1 MALADIQGLV
11 DNLVRD
17 ESGATGP
24 DVRDQAIALAVLRYS
39 QDVER
44 RATEDVAWSASG
56 CFGTLPA
63 GWVAGSYLIEA
74 EYPVGQV
81 PRSLVEM
88 SIYQAPDGQLLAVP
102 QAIHTGEL
110 VRVVFAVPHALTGED
125 DGALDTTAPE
135 HREALASYAASL
147 LCKQL
152 ATKYSGERD
161 SSISADH
168 SNTESRARNF
178 AARARDYRAAYYA
191 GIGKLDPQS
200 DKGGSA
206 APGTGQ
212 APAAAIGTLPGRSRN
227 RLTAGAVL

>member
-17 ESGATGP
+17 ESGATGS
-24 DVRDQAIALAVLRYS
+24 DARDQAIALAVLRYS

-44 RATEDVAWSASG
+44 RVAEDVAWSASG
-56 CFGTLPA
+56 YFGTLPA

-88 SIYQAPDGQLLAVP
+88 SVYQAPDGQLLAVP

-110 VRVVFAVPHALTGED
+110 VRVVFTVPHQLSGE
-125 DGALDTTAPE
+125 GEEAVDTTAPK

-161 SSISADH
+161 SSISADQ
-168 SNTESRARNF
+168 SNTESRARNY

-200 DKGGSA
+200 DKGSA
-206 APGTGQ
+206 AAGTGQ
-212 APAAAIGTLPGRSRN
+212 EPASSVGTLPGRN
-227 RLTAGAVL
+227 RSQLTYGATL